1 MTKRDMEKLLAAS
14 ALILKLERIASS
26 GVLSEDDERDAREII
41 CKAYR
46 AFALPSVAERPASN
60 IIHLDSA
67 TEELVRRE
75 MARML

>member
-1 MTKRDMEKLLAAS
+1 MV
-14 ALILKLERIASS
+14 IKLERIASS

-60 IIHLDSA
+60 IIPLDDA
-67 TEELVRRE
+67 TESLVRRE
-75 MARML
+75 MERVL